1 MCVRENSR
9 TSSDW
14 SCCENVQG
22 RTVVT
27 TIHQP
32 NSSITRC
39 FDDLLLLAH
48 GNIIYMG
55 KWAKS
60 VEYFQSVGYQ

>member
-1 MCVRENSR
+1 M
-9 TSSDW
+9 
-14 SCCENVQG
+14 QG

-39 FDDLLLLAH
+39 FDDLLLLSH
-48 GNIIYMG
+48 GQIMYMG
-55 KWAKS
+55 EWGRS
-60 VEYFQSVGYQ
+60 VDYFSGLGYQ